1 MATSRQS
8 TKQPTMRP
16 AKPQAE
22 RQRGGAFE
30 GPRINRGRDDI
41 EQVAAY
47 DPGIK
52 GAKKPKARKWY

>member
-1 MATSRQS
+1 
-8 TKQPTMRP
+8 MRP